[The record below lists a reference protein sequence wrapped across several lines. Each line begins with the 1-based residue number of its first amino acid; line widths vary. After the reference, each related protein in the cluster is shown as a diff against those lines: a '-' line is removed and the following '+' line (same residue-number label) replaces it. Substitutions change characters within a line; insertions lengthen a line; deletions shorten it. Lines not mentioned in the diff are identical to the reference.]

1 MTAMILF
8 LLEKK
13 MLKADND
20 FSNERIRNTTTN
32 TTTIMLNMSDAEC
45 SMDCNLKTLHCLM
58 LEIESSLC
66 ELSLVDCRSN
76 LNLILTTK

>member
-1 MTAMILF
+1 M
-8 LLEKK
+8 

-32 TTTIMLNMSDAEC
+32 TTTIMLNMSNEEC
-45 SMDCNLKTLHCLM
+45 SMDCNLKTLHYLM
-58 LEIESSLC
+58 LDIESSLC
-66 ELSLVDCRSN
+66 ELILVDCRYN